1 MGRWGGL
8 HAGVEPGN
16 LRSVRRVF
24 DGHERLFFEAFR
36 GSVADPTA
44 QAWPLGLWVHRGL
57 GLLVGDPRW
66 LLVLPSLAGAVAV
79 VLVAALTSRH
89 FGRRAGAW
97 AGVLAAVLPE
107 HVAWSTSAVP
117 VVLATTLMLWSFWV
131 RSDWGA
137 AVLLG
142 LAAALRPELA
152 LWGLCRGWA
161 GLAGLLVGVAHLVGI
176 GAPPTGSFGAAW
188 SINMLLVDFVAPW
201 VVLLAAA
208 FAPRGARRVQ
218 LGIAAGFAGMALFT
232 DLGPRHLLLPGLA
245 VCGLAG
251 AAVAR
256 RPALVGVAVLGLVLA
271 SAQDLRAH
279 WHVRDPAPVLDN
291 ATMEGVVDGCVEVS
305 DEPPIPGQPVPSHLS
320 APAGAC
326 WVWALAPEHTEW
338 SSRGLR
344 ARAHRMGRAY
354 GWTPVAVDAPGG
366 GRPWRLWVVLEP
378 RLPWRGA
385 TVPPVRSPP

>member
-1 MGRWGGL
+1 MRARGPGPIVLFGVALALRLGWMGRWGAL
-8 HAGVEPGN
+8 HAGVEPAN

-57 GLLVGDPRW
+57 GLLVSDPRW

-152 LWGLCRGWA
+152 VWGLCRGWA
-161 GLAGLLVGVAHLVGI
+161 GLAGLLVGGLTWSGSAHHPRAALGRH
-176 GAPPTGSFGAAW
+176 GRSTYCWWTLWRLGWCCLRRPLPPG
-188 SINMLLVDFVAPW
+188 
-201 VVLLAAA
+201 VL
-208 FAPRGARRVQ
+208 GGCS
-218 LGIAAGFAGMALFT
+218 LGL
-232 DLGPRHLLLPGLA
+232 
-245 VCGLAG
+245 
-251 AAVAR
+251 
-256 RPALVGVAVLGLVLA
+256 RPALPGWRCSRIWDRDTCCFPAWRCVDWR
-271 SAQDLRAH
+271 AQPWPGDLRL
-279 WHVRDPAPVLDN
+279 WGWR
-291 ATMEGVVDGCVEVS
+291 CS
-305 DEPPIPGQPVPSHLS
+305 DWCSLLPKT
-320 APAGAC
+320 C
-326 WVWALAPEHTEW
+326 
-338 SSRGLR
+338 
-344 ARAHRMGRAY
+344 GRT
-354 GWTPVAVDAPGG
+354 GMCGT
-366 GRPWRLWVVLEP
+366 RRLCLMMF
-378 RLPWRGA
+378 
-385 TVPPVRSPP
+385 